1 MQRRSIAELRNKAR
15 TVVMVVFL
23 FFFVGSVVG
32 CASKFLKYDKR
43 EELSQNKEFDSIV
56 KIEAPAVEPS
66 APSPAPTTEVKPESK
81 PASKKESSKALAKKK
96 KAKKDA
102 PVEPEIKPS
111 RRQPELE
118 SDVGFEGRR
127 PLKDPFRVG
136 EKVTHRVHYFN
147 VSAGNLTFE
156 VKPFVYVN
164 GRKSYKFRTSIVTSS
179 LFSSFYAADDYSET
193 LVDFEEL
200 VPSVFTLHVQE
211 TGQLKEGKSFFNF
224 QTKKALYWET
234 KVTKKNGK
242 EEKKLEWDIDDYSQN
257 VFSAA
262 YYMRNFQWKVGEEI
276 AFRVADDGENIL
288 FRGKA
293 IRSEKIETEV
303 GTFDAL
309 VIKPEFELKGVFKPV
324 GDIYIWL
331 SNDDR
336 KYILKIES
344 KIKIGTLVSEIT
356 ELVPGNP

>member
-1 MQRRSIAELRNKAR
+1 
-15 TVVMVVFL
+15 MVFIVTCL
-23 FFFVGSVVG
+23 LG
-32 CASKFLKYDKR
+32 CSSKYLKYDHR
-43 EELSQNKEFDSIV
+43 EELTQNKEFDSIV
-56 KIEAPAVEPS
+56 KIETPVADVPPEALP
-66 APSPAPTTEVKPESK
+66 EVKSDSSEKKVEAPI
-81 PASKKESSKALAKKK
+81 AKKESAKAKRKKK
-96 KAKKDA
+96 KTKNKTAR
-102 PVEPEIKPS
+102 PEEVKPS

-118 SDVGFEGRR
+118 SDVGFDGRR

-147 VSAGNLTFE
+147 VSAGKLTFE
-156 VKPFVYVN
+156 VLPFVYVN
-164 GRKSYKFRTSIVTSS
+164 GKKSYKFRTSIVTSS

-193 LVDFEEL
+193 LVDYEEL

-224 QTKKALYWET
+224 ETKKALYWET
-234 KVTKKNGK
+234 KVTEKHGK
-242 EEKKLEWDIDDYSQN
+242 EEKKQEWELEDYSQN

-262 YYMRNFQWKVGEEI
+262 YYMRNFQWKVGQEI
-276 AFRVADDGENIL
+276 AFRVADDGENIN

-293 IRSEKIETEV
+293 IRIEKIETEV
-303 GTFDAL
+303 GKFEAL

-356 ELVPGNP
+356 ELVPGTP